1 MEEKLI
7 KEALGKYKTP
17 FYMFSVEDAEK
28 TISGLRNKINGR
40 ANLCYAMKANPFM
53 VRYIEPYV
61 DRIEVCSMGEFEIC
75 NELGINKEKVLIS
88 GVLKEEED
96 IIRIMDTFENRCC
109 YTIESPEQYRLISDW
124 ASNNQKKMN
133 VYFRLTSGNQF
144 GMDEETID
152 GLLKAA
158 ADNNFIEVRGIHF
171 FSGTQKKVKR
181 IKDETQRIKDY
192 FIKMKEA
199 GHEFGELEYGPG
211 MAVSYFEGQKEPEEY
226 FDYLDEFGEN
236 VKITIE
242 LGRRIAAECGVYVTT
257 IKDIKTTSDVN
268 YCIVDGGI
276 HQMNYDGQLRGMYNP
291 DIRVIRKDG
300 IDYDDNAEMKK
311 YVIAG
316 SLCTTNDILVSSKEF
331 TNPQIN
337 DVLAFYK
344 TGAYSVTEGML
355 MFLSHRLPAIIINEL
370 NGNMTLLRENIE
382 TYKFNM

>member
-75 NELGINKEKVLIS
+75 NELGINQEKVLIS

-124 ASNNQKKMN
+124 ASNNQKKMS

-311 YVIAG
+311 YVI
-316 SLCTTNDILVSSKEF
+316 
-331 TNPQIN
+331 
-337 DVLAFYK
+337 
-344 TGAYSVTEGML
+344 
-355 MFLSHRLPAIIINEL
+355 IIIVMEMMIFVIVNNL
-370 NGNMTLLRENIE
+370 FTMI
-382 TYKFNM
+382 FF